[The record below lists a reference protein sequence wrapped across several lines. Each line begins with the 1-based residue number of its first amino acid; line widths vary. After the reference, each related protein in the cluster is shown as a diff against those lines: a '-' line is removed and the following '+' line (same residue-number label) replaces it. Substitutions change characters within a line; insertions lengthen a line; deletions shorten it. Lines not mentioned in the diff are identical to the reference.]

1 MYIIPDSKKFY
12 CYTECGSM
20 TIFDLISKITG
31 LEFYEAFKYVC
42 SKFGISYKEFDTTSI
57 HEKVD
62 ISFFEKFKQKEEK
75 IDLPILDKRIL
86 NSYYDLYHKS
96 WIDEG
101 ISIETMKKFGIK
113 FSILDNQIII
123 PHYDINGNLIGVR
136 VRNLNPEEVENGKK
150 YMPAIWKN
158 KILNHPT
165 GSSLY
170 GLHFTKKYIEKYK
183 TVILFEAEKSVLQLD
198 SMFPDMSIGAGIN
211 GSNFT
216 YHQLNILN
224 QLDIEEVVIGLDKEF
239 EEVGSPEEKYYAEKI
254 KRTFIDKLAPYYRVS
269 VIWDT
274 KGLLSL
280 KDSPTD
286 RGLQIFQFLFENRI
300 RL

>member
-1 MYIIPDSKKFY
+1 
-12 CYTECGSM
+12 M
-20 TIFDLISKITG
+20 TIFDLVSKITG
-31 LEFYEAFKYVC
+31 LEFYESLKYIC
-42 SKFGISYKEFDTTSI
+42 LKFGISYKGSDI
-57 HEKVD
+57 PIYEKVD
-62 ISFFEKFKQKEEK
+62 TSFFEKFKQKEEQ
-75 IDLPILDKRIL
+75 IELPILDKRIL

-101 ISIETMKKFGIK
+101 ISVETMKRFGIK

-123 PHYDINGNLIGVR
+123 PHYDIDGNLIGVR
-136 VRNLNPEEVENGKK
+136 VRNLDPQTVKNGKK
-150 YMPAIWKN
+150 YMPAIWKD

-165 GSSLY
+165 GAALY
-170 GLHFTKKYIEKYK
+170 GLHFTKKYVEKYK
-183 TVILFEAEKSVLQLD
+183 TIILFESEKSVLQLD
-198 SMFPDMSIGAGIN
+198 SMFPDMSIGAAVS

-216 YHQLNILN
+216 YQQLSILR

-239 EEVGSPEEKYYAEKI
+239 EEINTEEEKYYAKKI
-254 KRTFIDKLAPYYRVS
+254 QRIFVDKLYPYYRVS

-274 KGLLSL
+274 QGLLSL

-286 RGLQIFQFLFENRI
+286 RGPQIFQSLFENRI